1 MYGDALREGAVRE
14 RIVEMEAQVTAA
26 EVRQRVLLLREIPPM
41 PLIAQKILC
50 MSPDADITELAE
62 TIEKAPDIA
71 ARLLGMANAA
81 YFGWPGG
88 VRTIYDAIHK
98 VLGIKLV
105 KSFVMGLAFS
115 EVFDVKKC
123 GGFRADQF
131 WFTAMV
137 TAQISQ
143 SLLPALDISLRQEID
158 NIHLNGLLH
167 NLGVTVL
174 AHLFPTEL
182 SRAFSLPFD
191 EENPSVSDK
200 IRTVLGMDQAQAGG
214 WLARKWHLPRD
225 IVCVMEHHK
234 LQDYR
239 GDFWPIVLLVGYA
252 ERQAVRLFREGE
264 LAREPEFESLLGI
277 GESVLEKMHLILD
290 GQLDDLHTMAALMAT
305 GE

>member
-1 MYGDALREGAVRE
+1 
-14 RIVEMEAQVTAA
+14 
-26 EVRQRVLLLREIPPM
+26 M

-50 MSPDADITELAE
+50 MSPDAEISELAE
-62 TIEKAPDIA
+62 IIEKSPDIA

-123 GGFRADQF
+123 GGFRPDQF

-137 TAQISQ
+137 TAHISQ
-143 SLLPALDISLRQEID
+143 TLLPALDSSLRSDID
-158 NIHLNGLLH
+158 NVHLNGLLH
-167 NLGVTVL
+167 NLGITVL
-174 AHLFPTEL
+174 AHLFPQEL

-191 EENPSVSDK
+191 DETPSVSDK
-200 IRTVLGMDQAQAGG
+200 ISSVLGMDHTQAGA

-225 IVCVMEHHK
+225 IVCVMEHHRQ
-234 LQDYR
+234 LDFH

-252 ERQAVRLFREGE
+252 ERQAVRLFTEGAVSREQE
-264 LAREPEFESLLGI
+264 IESLLGI
-277 GESVLEKMHLILD
+277 GDAVLEKMQLSLD
-290 GQLDDLHTMAALMAT
+290 GQQDDLHSMAALMAT

>member
-1 MYGDALREGAVRE
+1 MD
-14 RIVEMEAQVTAA
+14 AQVNAA
-26 EVRQRVLLLREIPPM
+26 EVRQRILLLREIPPM

-50 MSPDADITELAE
+50 MSPDADISELAE
-62 TIEKAPDIA
+62 TIERAPDIA

-123 GGFRADQF
+123 SGFRLDQY
-131 WFTAMV
+131 WFSAMV

-143 SLLPALDISLRQEID
+143 SLLLVLDSSQRQDID

-167 NLGVTVL
+167 NLGLTVL
-174 AHLFPTEL
+174 AHLFPLEL

-191 EENPSVSDK
+191 EDTPSVSDK

-225 IVCVMEHHK
+225 IVCVMEQHK
-234 LQDYR
+234 QMDYR

-252 ERQAVRLFREGE
+252 ERQALRLFTNDTMS
-264 LAREPEFESLLGI
+264 REPEFESLLGI
-277 GESVLEKMHLILD
+277 GESALDKIQLSID
-290 GQLDDLHTMAALMAT
+290 GQLDDLHTMAGLMAT

>member
-1 MYGDALREGAVRE
+1 
-14 RIVEMEAQVTAA
+14 MEAHVTAA
-26 EVRQRVLLLREIPPM
+26 EVRQRILLLREIPPM

-50 MSPDADITELAE
+50 MSPDADISELAE

-123 GGFRADQF
+123 NGFRADQF

-137 TAQISQ
+137 SAQISQ
-143 SLLPALDISLRQEID
+143 SLLPALDSSLRQEID

-174 AHLFPTEL
+174 AHLFPAEL

-234 LQDYR
+234 QLDYR

-252 ERQAVRLFREGE
+252 ERQAVRLFSESSI
-264 LAREPEFESLLGI
+264 AREPEFESLLGI
-277 GESVLEKMHLILD
+277 GESVLEKMHLTLD

>member
-1 MYGDALREGAVRE
+1 
-14 RIVEMEAQVTAA
+14 MEAHVTVA
-26 EVRQRVLLLREIPPM
+26 EVRQKILLLREIPPM

-50 MSPDADITELAE
+50 MSPDADIAELAE
-62 TIEKAPDIA
+62 TIEKDPHIA

-123 GGFRADQF
+123 SGFRADQF
-131 WFTAMV
+131 WFSAMV

-143 SLLPALDISLRQEID
+143 SLLPALDSSLRQEID
-158 NIHLNGLLH
+158 NIHLDGLLH

-174 AHLFPTEL
+174 AHLFPEEL

-200 IRTVLGMDQAQAGG
+200 IRMVLGMDQTRAGG
-214 WLARKWHLPRD
+214 WLARKWHLPKD
-225 IVCVMEHHK
+225 IVCVMVHHK
-234 LQDYR
+234 QLDYR
-239 GDFWPIVLLVGYA
+239 GDFWPLVLLVGYA
-252 ERQAVRLFREGE
+252 ERQAVRLFSRGAIE
-264 LAREPEFESLLGI
+264 REPEIESLLGI
-277 GESVLEKMHLILD
+277 GEPVLVKMQLTLE
-290 GQLDDLHTMAALMAT
+290 GQLDDLHTMAELMAT

>member
-1 MYGDALREGAVRE
+1 LGEGADRE
-14 RIVEMEAQVTAA
+14 RIDGMDAQVNAA
-26 EVRQRVLLLREIPPM
+26 EVRQRILLLREIPPM

-50 MSPDADITELAE
+50 MSPDAEISELAE

-123 GGFRADQF
+123 SGFRPDQY
-131 WFTAMV
+131 WFSAMV

-143 SLLPALDISLRQEID
+143 SLLPALDSSLRQDID

-174 AHLFPTEL
+174 AHLFPVEL
-182 SRAFSLPFD
+182 SRAFSLAFD
-191 EENPSVSDK
+191 EETPSVSDK

-234 LQDYR
+234 MVDYR

-252 ERQAVRLFREGE
+252 ERQALRLFTNGTVM
-264 LAREPEFESLLGI
+264 REPELESLLGI
-277 GESVLEKMHLILD
+277 GEPALEKMQLTLD
-290 GQLDDLHTMAALMAT
+290 GQLDDLHSMAGLMAS

>member
-1 MYGDALREGAVRE
+1 
-14 RIVEMEAQVTAA
+14 MEAVVSAA
-26 EVRQRVLLLREIPPM
+26 EVRQRILLLREIPPM

-50 MSPDADITELAE
+50 MSSDADMSELAD
-62 TIEKAPDIA
+62 TIEKAPEIA

-88 VRTIYDAIHK
+88 VRTIYDAVYK

-105 KSFVMGLAFS
+105 KSLVLGLAFS

-123 GGFRADQF
+123 RGFRADQY

-137 TAQISQ
+137 TAKVSQ
-143 SLLPALDISLRQEID
+143 ALFATLDAPLRQEID

-167 NLGVTVL
+167 NLGITVL
-174 AHLFPTEL
+174 AHLFPAEL
-182 SRAFSLPFD
+182 ARALSLPTD
-191 EENPSVSDK
+191 KETPRVTDK
-200 IRTVLGMDQAQAGG
+200 IRSVLGMDQGQAGG

-234 LQDYR
+234 DTDFR

-252 ERQAVRLFREGE
+252 ERQAGRLFTDGVMVN
-264 LAREPEFESLLGI
+264 EPEIESILGI
-277 GESVLEKMHLILD
+277 GEAALERIQDTLE
-290 GQLDDLHTMAALMAT
+290 GQLEDLHCMATMMAA

>member
-1 MYGDALREGAVRE
+1 MD
-14 RIVEMEAQVTAA
+14 AQVNAA
-26 EVRQRVLLLREIPPM
+26 EVRQRILLLREIPPM

-50 MSPDADITELAE
+50 MSPDAEISELAE
-62 TIEKAPDIA
+62 IIEKAPDIA

-115 EVFDVKKC
+115 EVFDIKKC
-123 GGFRADQF
+123 SGFRPDQY
-131 WFTAMV
+131 WFSAMV

-143 SLLPALDISLRQEID
+143 SLLPALDSSLRQDIE

-167 NLGVTVL
+167 NLGVTIL
-174 AHLFPTEL
+174 AHLFPVEL
-182 SRAFSLPFD
+182 ARAFSLPFD
-191 EENPSVSDK
+191 EETPSVSDK
-200 IRTVLGMDQAQAGG
+200 IRTVLGMDQTQAGG

-234 LQDYR
+234 MVDYR

-252 ERQAVRLFREGE
+252 ERQALRLFTIGTVT
-264 LAREPEFESLLGI
+264 REPELESLLGI
-277 GESVLEKMHLILD
+277 GEPALEKMQLTLD
-290 GQLDDLHTMAALMAT
+290 
-305 GE
+305 

>member
-1 MYGDALREGAVRE
+1 
-14 RIVEMEAQVTAA
+14 MEAQVNAA
-26 EVRQRVLLLREIPPM
+26 EVRQRILLLREIPPM
-41 PLIAQKILC
+41 PLIAQRILC
-50 MSPDADITELAE
+50 MSPDADISELAE
-62 TIEKAPDIA
+62 TIEKSPDIA

-105 KSFVMGLAFS
+105 KSFVLGLAFS

-123 GGFRADQF
+123 SGFRPDQY
-131 WFTAMV
+131 WFTAMGA
-137 TAQISQ
+137 AQISQ
-143 SLLPALDISLRQEID
+143 SLLPALDTSLRQDID

-167 NLGVTVL
+167 NLGIPIL
-174 AHLFPTEL
+174 AHLFPMEL
-182 SRAFSLPFD
+182 SRAFSLPSDNETPF
-191 EENPSVSDK
+191 VSDK

-234 LQDYR
+234 QTDYR

-252 ERQAVRLFREGE
+252 ERQALRLYSDG
-264 LAREPEFESLLGI
+264 AVTREPELESFLGI
-277 GESVLEKMHLILD
+277 GETALEKMQLTLD
-290 GQLDDLHTMAALMAT
+290 GQLDDLHTMALLMAT